1 MQSTVRLYWL
11 QLAVVAALCS
21 GFNGTLNA
29 TTSRPEPDAASPT
42 RTPTPVPRKRQ
53 GASGPVPHQTAST
66 SRAVTEPGQAP
77 TAVAAPTYYLLN
89 QAADDFSAPPPPPT
103 PKPSLNSQE
112 TPKGILPA
120 TIATVS
126 PVTPKG
132 KPAGISPSRPAHSP
146 ATTPATS
153 ASAIGTSHTS
163 PPVHPVAR
171 VTSDTPAI
179 KSTFEV
185 ATVRATPAEALPRS
199 ERVYTGFYQCE
210 FGQHVLVDVDTQRL
224 GHFKLT
230 IGQQVVPMSPV
241 PALAGL
247 VRMEDAS
254 QSLVW
259 IQLANKSMLLDHS
272 QGQRLLDDCTVPEQM
287 AYAQTLART
296 PQVGLLD

>member
-11 QLAVVAALCS
+11 QLAVFAALCA
-21 GFNGTLNA
+21 GFNGALNA
-29 TTSRPEPDAASPT
+29 TTSRPEPDAVSPT

-66 SRAVTEPGQAP
+66 SRAVPEPGQAP

-89 QAADDFSAPPPPPT
+89 QAADDFSAPPPPPI
-103 PKPSLNSQE
+103 PKPSLTSQE
-112 TPKGILPA
+112 TPKGTLPA
-120 TIATVS
+120 TIATAS

-153 ASAIGTSHTS
+153 ASATGTSHTS